1 MATEADVLRSITSI
15 LQSGERREQYKV
27 QSALAMMQFTSQQR
41 QQDIAQTQANLD
53 LVSKSVQ
60 QQKPQVAAEFLASSG
75 IGGIYEQ
82 GAEDEPASDSIGRM
96 VKNLRS
102 KQYFGRKFDETQ
114 AESMAAAVWNYYNA
128 QDPNSIL
135 KLAGDLHEA
144 NRMANNPEQS
154 GLMSKPQKQLYE
166 AFAKLHKV
174 SDLKTLTMSAK
185 KTRDAE
191 SQVRKEIFDFTKGD
205 YDISDLS
212 GIYSGIPGALDELDF
227 QQRMEE
233 QPPAAE
239 FTQMETTREALRD
252 AEARLKGLQNKMD
265 TNMATDDEKEE
276 FYELPNLIDRFRS
289 EVGESSASLQD
300 LAQDELVD
308 LDKQIEDMRDAGLSR
323 TRQYKEIKRKRVEKR
338 REFFNLTRQ
347 SAQEKRREVRSR
359 EIENVS
365 ELLGVPASEAESH
378 YETAAKS
385 RGVPDYGFGSVYP
398 GMREAPEGRAGEEWS
413 LKPEGGWVGT
423 RGQEFIELLEAIGLK
438 QP

>member
-27 QSALAMMQFTSQQR
+27 QSALAMMQFASQQR

-75 IGGIYEQ
+75 IGGIYEE
-82 GAEDEPASDSIGRM
+82 GEEGDPASDAIGRM

-114 AESMAAAVWNYYNA
+114 AQSMAAAVWNYYNA

-144 NRMANNPEQS
+144 NRMANNPEQA
-154 GLMSKPQKQLYE
+154 GFMSKPQKQLYE

-174 SDLKTLTMSAK
+174 SDLKTLTTAAK

-205 YDISDLS
+205 YDISDLG

-233 QPPAAE
+233 KPPAAE
-239 FTQMETTREALRD
+239 FTEMETTREALNS
-252 AEARLKGLQNKMD
+252 AQARLKGLQNKVD
-265 TNMATDDEKEE
+265 TNTATDEEKEE
-276 FYELPNLIDRFRS
+276 FYELPNLIDRFR
-289 EVGESSASLQD
+289 EEIGESSDSLKFSVQGEMD
-300 LAQDELVD
+300 D
-308 LDKQIEDMRDAGLSR
+308 LDKQMRTLQDAGLAR
-323 TRQYKEIKRKRVEKR
+323 TRAYNKLKLERSSKKREYLDLLRKDSVEQAKKEKSDQLALI
-338 REFFNLTRQ
+338 
-347 SAQEKRREVRSR
+347 
-359 EIENVS
+359 S
-365 ELLGVPASEAESH
+365 EEMGVPVSQAER
-378 YETAAKS
+378 YLQEDKATA
-385 RGVPDYGFGSVYP
+385 RLQ
-398 GMREAPEGRAGEEWS
+398 EGKKVIFW
-413 LKPEGGWVGT
+413 
-423 RGQEFIELLEAIGLK
+423 
-438 QP
+438 